1 MSGSTDSSRFSVAQV
16 LRKRV
21 RGLLN
26 LGVDPLVALLA
37 RLHISPNVVSVVGF
51 AIAALAA
58 WPLATG
64 HFVIGGLVLLG
75 GSATDMIDG
84 ALARATD
91 SSSKRGGF
99 LDSNLDRVAE
109 ASVLFGLLYY
119 FADRGETEEVLLVFA
134 VLATSVLVS
143 YVKARA
149 EGLGLHCDVGVV
161 TRPERV
167 LLLGAGLISGQITV
181 FLYVVAVASLLT
193 FVHRFMYVWTQA
205 GED

>member
-1 MSGSTDSSRFSVAQV
+1 MSGSTDPSQFSVAQV

-51 AIAALAA
+51 AITALAA

-84 ALARATD
+84 ALARATG

-109 ASVLFGLLYY
+109 AGVLFGLLYY
-119 FADRGETEEVLLVFA
+119 FADRGETVVVLLVFA
-134 VLATSVLVS
+134 VLVASVLVS
-143 YVKARA
+143 FVKARA
-149 EGLGLHCDVGVV
+149 EGLGLRCDVGVV

-167 LLLGAGLISGQITV
+167 LLLGAGLISGQIAV
-181 FLYVVAVASLLT
+181 FLYIVAAASLLT